1 MGGLTANMEA
11 FFEEWLSRQRQFLE
25 ELTCAPR
32 DNPFLLRILINR
44 VFAHYHAYYHEKA
57 RLMARDVLLV
67 FSPAWLNPY
76 EQTFLWITGWK
87 PTMAFCLLRGLEE
100 EAFSPEQREAIEQ
113 LRRETGAVERE
124 LSEEMARVQEAMAMP
139 QVLGLVRRARD
150 GEMRTEAVEAVIA
163 SLEVLAGSAD
173 ALRARTVTRLGEI
186 LSPVQMVDF
195 LAAAAQLHF
204 RIREWGQ
211 RRAARAG

>member
-1 MGGLTANMEA
+1 
-11 FFEEWLSRQRQFLE
+11 
-25 ELTCAPR
+25 
-32 DNPFLLRILINR
+32 
-44 VFAHYHAYYHEKA
+44 
-57 RLMARDVLLV
+57 
-67 FSPAWLNPY
+67 
-76 EQTFLWITGWK
+76 
-87 PTMAFCLLRGLEE
+87 MAFCLLRGLEE

-113 LRRETGAVERE
+113 LRRETAAVERE